1 MTYGEALRR
10 IRRDSRLSQAALA
23 RAIGKSNSYVSQL
36 CKGKVKEP
44 SVSLAFAIA
53 DAPGTDVQTFFD
65 LMHSDAE
72 NPEE

>member
-10 IRRDSRLSQAALA
+10 ILRDSRLSQADLA
-23 RAIGKSNSYVSQL
+23 RAIGKSNSYISQL

-53 DAPGTDVQTFFD
+53 DALGTDVQTFLD
-65 LMHSDAE
+65 LMHSDSE

>member
-10 IRRDSRLSQAALA
+10 ILRDSHLSQADLA

-36 CKGKVKEP
+36 CSGKVREP

-53 DAPGTDVQTFFD
+53 DALGTDVQTFLD

-72 NPEE
+72 SPEE

>member
-10 IRRDSRLSQAALA
+10 ILRDSHLSQADLA

-36 CKGKVKEP
+36 CSGKVREP

-53 DAPGTDVQTFFD
+53 DALGTDVQTFLD
-65 LMHSDAE
+65 LMHSGAE